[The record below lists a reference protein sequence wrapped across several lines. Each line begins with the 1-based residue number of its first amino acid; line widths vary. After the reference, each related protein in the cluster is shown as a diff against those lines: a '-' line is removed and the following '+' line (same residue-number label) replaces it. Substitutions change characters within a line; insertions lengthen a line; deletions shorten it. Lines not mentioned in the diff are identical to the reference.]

1 MEPIEYSNDATPK
14 HECKDCKECKNGNDC
29 KDCNDCNDN
38 KKQPNDKWK
47 YTLYTVIIAIL
58 VFNPYTY
65 IIVNDLLNRF
75 VKVAI
80 SNKLGCPTTLG
91 FVVHMAVFTLVLRYI
106 MDLNI

>member
-1 MEPIEYSNDATPK
+1 MEPIQYSNEATSNQESK
-14 HECKDCKECKNGNDC
+14 CDCDCKQCKDCKA
-29 KDCNDCNDN
+29 N
-38 KKQPNDKWK
+38 KQQPSDKWR
-47 YTLYTVIIAIL
+47 YTIYTVIIAIL

-65 IIVNDLLNRF
+65 MIVNNLLNRF

>member
-1 MEPIEYSNDATPK
+1 MEPIEHSNEATPNQECK
-14 HECKDCKECKNGNDC
+14 CNCDCKQCKDCKA
-29 KDCNDCNDN
+29 N
-38 KKQPNDKWK
+38 KQQPSDKWR
-47 YTLYTVIIAIL
+47 YTIYTVIIAIL

-65 IIVNDLLNRF
+65 MIVNNLLNRF

>member
-1 MEPIEYSNDATPK
+1 MEPIGHSNEATPNQ
-14 HECKDCKECKNGNDC
+14 ECKCDCDCNQC
-29 KDCNDCNDN
+29 KDSKAN
-38 KKQPNDKWK
+38 KPATNDKWK

-65 IIVNDLLNRF
+65 ILVNDLLNRF

-80 SNKLGCPTTLG
+80 SNKLGCPSTLG

-106 MDLNI
+106 MDLNV